1 MEQQYIDMIT
11 TICVAILSSTGLWG
25 VLETRRRKMI
35 QKCDEAVKSD
45 ENMKELLIAL
55 ARVQICDI
63 GMRFIERGY
72 IYQDEADVL
81 EHLFTPYK
89 QLGGNGN
96 GEYIYKQAMS
106 LPRKTSH
113 KEEET
118 EQD

>member
-11 TICVAILSSTGLWG
+11 TIVVALLSSTGLWG
-25 VLETRRRKMI
+25 VLETRRRKML
-35 QKCDEAVKSD
+35 QKDEDSLREE
-45 ENMKELLIAL
+45 ENMKKLLIGL

-81 EHLFTPYK
+81 EYLYKPYHE
-89 QLGGNGN
+89 LGGNGS
-96 GEYIYKQAMS
+96 GEYIFKQAMS